1 MEDIFESKKFK
12 LEFSSSLRTTDSAFF
27 DIMFS
32 SRISSEKSG
41 MSLSA
46 RICSKGRGR
55 GSKGERKGRRE
66 VRKERKERKGERE
79 KGGDR
84 ENK

>member
-1 MEDIFESKKFK
+1 
-12 LEFSSSLRTTDSAFF
+12 
-27 DIMFS
+27 
-32 SRISSEKSG
+32 

-46 RICSKGRGR
+46 KICSKGRGR
-55 GSKGERKGRRE
+55 GRKGERQ
-66 VRKERKERKGERE
+66 VRKERKGERE